1 MNEPEFT
8 RGLFVTKKK
17 TRPAIKTRLH
27 IPALRL
33 EVHAQLSVTG
43 QHLQQL
49 TATLIRKLV
58 DAAPEQNLVCDTQRS
73 NLAHDSEGKVFA
85 VIVLV
90 PQTPFTDIDEVYQEL
105 SELARKTAADLNV
118 EVVDSREQVTH

>member
-1 MNEPEFT
+1 M
-8 RGLFVTKKK
+8 
-17 TRPAIKTRLH
+17 
-27 IPALRL
+27 
-33 EVHAQLSVTG
+33 
-43 QHLQQL
+43 
-49 TATLIRKLV
+49 